1 MDNRVFFDVSTSK
14 AYLSDILE
22 QSLDHAVSSEPME
35 VNGVQIVLERVGES
49 EIDPKGKQI
58 DIRLPLKIDL
68 KRSAGLFTVEGSG
81 SINLHLRVDFDVSE
95 KMRLKAKTDLVAHEW
110 IEKPVLEIGALN
122 IPIETLVNM
131 VLKHH
136 ESIITAKIDQSIQ
149 QFSDLNALLQKGL
162 NDARDKVKSLD
173 LKGNTLSFDINSI
186 ALQQPQ
192 LNNGIV
198 SLHGII
204 SPDIAVNSKEITAKS
219 ASIPFSWLDEV
230 PSGDT
235 TIEVPMS
242 VDYDFLEGEIKDR
255 LQGMEVGGKFFELDM
270 IDIRGDQ
277 GLTVKMQISEPIK
290 AQVFVT
296 GNPQYDASAGVL
308 HLNNLDVKVNPAN
321 LIYKLTAPLV
331 NRFVEGKMEDF
342 FPLAINNQLST
353 LAAEKIPAS
362 IPLDNAQLSITQ
374 QGVEVS
380 KLAFLE
386 KELEVVVKV
395 KNLKISSR
403 FGS

>member
-1 MDNRVFFDVSTSK
+1 MDNRVFFDISTSK

-35 VNGVQIVLERVGES
+35 VNGVQIVLKRVGAS
-49 EIDPKGKQI
+49 EIHPEGKQI

-81 SINLHLRVDFDVSE
+81 SINLHLRVGFDISQN
-95 KMRLKAKTDLVAHEW
+95 MRLKAKTDLVAHEW

-122 IPIETLVNM
+122 IPIETLVNL

-136 ESIITAKIDQSIQ
+136 ESIITAKIDQSIR

-186 ALQQPQ
+186 ALQPPQ
-192 LNNGIV
+192 LNDGIV
-198 SLHGII
+198 KLDGII

-219 ASIPFSWLDEV
+219 ATIPFAWLQNA
-230 PSGDT
+230 PSGDSIIDIPM
-235 TIEVPMS
+235 TIP
-242 VDYDFLEGEIKDR
+242 YDFLEGEIKNR
-255 LQGMEVGGKFFELDM
+255 LQGMEVGGKYFDVDM
-270 IDIRGDQ
+270 IDIRGNQ
-277 GLTVKMQISEPIK
+277 GLTVKMEISEPIR

-296 GNPQYDASAGVL
+296 GVPHYDPSAGVL
-308 HLNNLDVKVNPAN
+308 QLNNLDVKVNPAN

-331 NRFVEGKMEDF
+331 NRFVEGKMAEF
-342 FPLAINNQLST
+342 FPLAINDQLSKLVT
-353 LAAEKIPAS
+353 EKIPAA
-362 IPLDNAQLSITQ
+362 IPLDKAHLSISQ
-374 QGVEVS
+374 EGVTTPRLVRT
-380 KLAFLE
+380 KL
-386 KELEVVVKV
+386 
-395 KNLKISSR
+395 R
-403 FGS
+403 